1 MSTLIILISSFCLLW
16 LLNTYVFK
24 SFLTVSLMGRVALAI
39 MLLFT
44 GSSHFFKTQE
54 MVQMMPEFL
63 PYRIQL
69 VYFTGILEMAFA
81 AGLLFPR
88 YSKWTSIAL
97 ILFFLAILPANI
109 IGSFKRVHLG
119 GMENGPGYLYF
130 RIPLQLLFMGWAYYF
145 GFYLSERQRKKVT
158 SIQKGNN

>member
-1 MSTLIILISSFCLLW
+1 MSTLIILISSFSLIW
-16 LLNTYVFK
+16 LLNKHVGK
-24 SFLTVSLMGRVALAI
+24 SFLTVSLVGRLALAI

-69 VYFTGILEMAFA
+69 VYLTGTLEMAFA

-88 YSKWTSIAL
+88 YSRWTSIAL

-145 GFYLSERQRKKVT
+145 GFYLSEKT
-158 SIQKGNN
+158 TQKSNIYSTGD